1 MTPYYAL
8 MSDYEI
14 IGHTMAI
21 PDSSELSQALAEKLR
36 RVLEQRDQAL
46 DQVLA
51 LTEKTVRL
59 ERECRELKRLMETGE
74 E

>member
-36 RVLEQRDQAL
+36 RVLEQRDQAMS
-46 DQVLA
+46 QLA
-51 LTEKTVRL
+51 VITERSERL

>member
-21 PDSSELSQALAEKLR
+21 PDSSELSQALAEKLK

-51 LTEKTVRL
+51 LTEKAVRL
-59 ERECRELKRLMETGE
+59 ERECKELKRLMEAGE

>member
-14 IGHTMAI
+14 IGHAMAI

-36 RVLEQRDQAL
+36 RVLEQRDQATS
-46 DQVLA
+46 QLA
-51 LTEKTVRL
+51 VMTERSERL
-59 ERECRELKRLMETGE
+59 ERECRELKRLMGTGE

>member
-36 RVLEQRDQAL
+36 RVLEQRDQATS
-46 DQVLA
+46 QLA
-51 LTEKTVRL
+51 VMTERSERL

>member
-8 MSDYEI
+8 MTDYEI

-21 PDSSELSQALAEKLR
+21 PDSSELSQALAEKLK

-51 LTEKTVRL
+51 LTEKVARL
-59 ERECRELKRLMETGE
+59 ERECKELKRLMETGE

>member
-8 MSDYEI
+8 MSDWEI

-21 PDSSELSQALAEKLR
+21 PDSSELSQALAEKLK
-36 RVLEQRDQAL
+36 RVLEQRDEYRDQNSAL
-46 DQVLA
+46 R
-51 LTEKTVRL
+51 EKLERV
-59 ERECRELKRLMETGE
+59 ERECREFKRLAEIGE

>member
-21 PDSSELSQALAEKLR
+21 PDSSELSQALAEKLK
-36 RVLEQRDQAL
+36 RVLEQRDEYRDQNSAL
-46 DQVLA
+46 R
-51 LTEKTVRL
+51 EKLERV
-59 ERECRELKRLMETGE
+59 ERECKELKRLMETGE

>member
-1 MTPYYAL
+1 VTPYYAL

-36 RVLEQRDQAL
+36 RVLEQRDEATSRL
-46 DQVLA
+46 SVF
-51 LTEKTVRL
+51 TEKMERL
-59 ERECRELKRLMETGE
+59 ERECKELKRLMEAGE
-74 E
+74 D

>member
-8 MSDYEI
+8 MSDWEI

-21 PDSSELSQALAEKLR
+21 PDSSELSQALAEKLK
-36 RVLEQRDQAL
+36 RVLEQRDEYREQNSAL
-46 DQVLA
+46 R
-51 LTEKTVRL
+51 EKVERL
-59 ERECRELKRLMETGE
+59 ERECKELNRLMETGE

>member
-1 MTPYYAL
+1 MIPYYAL

-59 ERECRELKRLMETGE
+59 ERECKELKRLMETGE

>member
-1 MTPYYAL
+1 

-36 RVLEQRDQAL
+36 RVLEQRDDAVSRL
-46 DQVLA
+46 VVV
-51 LTEKTVRL
+51 TEKMERL
-59 ERECRELKRLMETGE
+59 ERECKELKRLMDAGE
-74 E
+74 K

>member
-8 MSDYEI
+8 MSDWEI

-21 PDSSELSQALAEKLR
+21 PDSSELSQALAEKLK
-36 RVLEQRDQAL
+36 RVLEQRDECREQNSAL
-46 DQVLA
+46 R
-51 LTEKTVRL
+51 EKVERL
-59 ERECRELKRLMETGE
+59 ERECKELNRLMETGE

>member
-1 MTPYYAL
+1 MT
-8 MSDYEI
+8 DYEI

-21 PDSSELSQALAEKLR
+21 PDSSELSQALAEKLK
-36 RVLEQRDQAL
+36 RVLEQRDQATS
-46 DQVLA
+46 QLA
-51 LTEKTVRL
+51 VMTERSERL

>member
-8 MSDYEI
+8 MTDYEI

-36 RVLEQRDQAL
+36 RVLEQRDQAMS
-46 DQVLA
+46 QLA
-51 LTEKTVRL
+51 VITERSERL

>member
-1 MTPYYAL
+1 VTPYYAL

-36 RVLEQRDQAL
+36 RVLEQRDEATSRL
-46 DQVLA
+46 VVV
-51 LTEKTVRL
+51 TEKMERL

>member
-36 RVLEQRDQAL
+36 RVLEQRDQATS
-46 DQVLA
+46 QLA
-51 LTEKTVRL
+51 VMAERSERL

>member
-21 PDSSELSQALAEKLR
+21 PDSSELSQALAEKLK
-36 RVLEQRDQAL
+36 RVLEQRDQATS
-46 DQVLA
+46 QLA
-51 LTEKTVRL
+51 AMTERSERL

>member
-8 MSDYEI
+8 MSDWEI

-21 PDSSELSQALAEKLR
+21 PDSSELSQALADKLK
-36 RVLEQRDQAL
+36 RVLEQRDEARN
-46 DQVLA
+46 QVVA
-51 LTEKTVRL
+51 LTEKVARL
-59 ERECRELKRLMETGE
+59 ERECKELKRLMEAGE

>member
-21 PDSSELSQALAEKLR
+21 PDSSELSQALAGKLK
-36 RVLEQRDQAL
+36 RVLEQRDEATSRL
-46 DQVLA
+46 VVV
-51 LTEKTVRL
+51 TEKMERL

>member
-36 RVLEQRDQAL
+36 RVLEQRDQATS
-46 DQVLA
+46 QLA
-51 LTEKTVRL
+51 VMTERSERL
-59 ERECRELKRLMETGE
+59 ERECRELKRLMEIGE

>member
-8 MSDYEI
+8 MTDYEI

-36 RVLEQRDQAL
+36 RVLEQRDDARSQLVAL
-46 DQVLA
+46 S
-51 LTEKTVRL
+51 EKVERI
-59 ERECRELKRLMETGE
+59 ERECRELKRLSEIGE

>member
-36 RVLEQRDQAL
+36 RVLEQRDEATSRL
-46 DQVLA
+46 IVT
-51 LTEKTVRL
+51 TEKMERL

>member
-1 MTPYYAL
+1 MT
-8 MSDYEI
+8 DYEI

-36 RVLEQRDQAL
+36 RVLEQRDEATSRL
-46 DQVLA
+46 VVV
-51 LTEKTVRL
+51 TEKMERL

-74 E
+74 D

>member
-8 MSDYEI
+8 MTDYEI

-36 RVLEQRDQAL
+36 RVLEQRDQATS
-46 DQVLA
+46 QLA
-51 LTEKTVRL
+51 VMTERSERL

>member
-8 MSDYEI
+8 MTDYEI

-21 PDSSELSQALAEKLR
+21 PDSSELSQALAEKLK
-36 RVLEQRDQAL
+36 RVLEQRDQATS
-46 DQVLA
+46 QLA
-51 LTEKTVRL
+51 VMIERSERL

>member
-8 MSDYEI
+8 MTDYEI

-21 PDSSELSQALAEKLR
+21 PDSSELSQALAEKLK
-36 RVLEQRDQAL
+36 RVLEQRDEAANRL
-46 DQVLA
+46 VVV
-51 LTEKTVRL
+51 TEKMERL
-59 ERECRELKRLMETGE
+59 ERECRELKRLMEAGE

>member
-36 RVLEQRDQAL
+36 RVLEQRDQATS
-46 DQVLA
+46 QLA
-51 LTEKTVRL
+51 AMTERSERL
-59 ERECRELKRLMETGE
+59 ERECKELKRLMETGE

>member
-1 MTPYYAL
+1 VTPYYAL

-36 RVLEQRDQAL
+36 RVLEQRDQATS
-46 DQVLA
+46 QLA
-51 LTEKTVRL
+51 AMTERSERL
-59 ERECRELKRLMETGE
+59 ERECKELKRLMETGE